1 MRMALLSVATHPEQ
15 LSDATRAR
23 MPGVSIRARRPPYV
37 FGQRSTAG
45 AAPTRSGS
53 APFSP
58 AGVVA
63 ADRADASSKLGAA
76 RAHAL
81 QSL

>member
-1 MRMALLSVATHPEQ
+1 MRMALLSVATQPEQ

-23 MPGVSIRARRPPYV
+23 IPGVSIRARRPPYV

-58 AGVVA
+58 AGVTQLVA
-63 ADRADASSKLGAA
+63 ADASWEQ